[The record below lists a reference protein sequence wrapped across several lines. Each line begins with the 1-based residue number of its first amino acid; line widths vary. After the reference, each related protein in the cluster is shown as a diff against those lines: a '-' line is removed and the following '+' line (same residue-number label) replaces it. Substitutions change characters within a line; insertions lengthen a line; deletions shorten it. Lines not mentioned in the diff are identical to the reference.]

1 MDDPLLLQLLLQ
13 VVLIALNAVFACA
26 EIAVISMNDA
36 RLAKLSQ
43 SGDKRASRI
52 VALTS
57 QPARFLATI
66 QVAITLS
73 GFLGSA
79 FAADNFS
86 QRIVDALLDAGV
98 DISAATLDSI
108 CVILITLLLSY
119 FTLVFGELVP
129 KRLAMKN
136 PEKLALG
143 MAGMLTVISRFF
155 KPLVW
160 LLTASTNGVLR
171 LMRVDP
177 GAEEDNV
184 TEEEIRMMIDVGTE
198 KGTIDAEE
206 KTMLQNVFEFDD
218 VSAVDIATH
227 RTQMDALFLEDDD
240 EVWENTIN
248 ETRHSR
254 YPVCGDSVDD
264 IVGILNA
271 KDYFRLKD
279 RSRESV
285 MANAI
290 EEPHFIPETVKA
302 DVLFSNM
309 KRRRNH
315 FAVVLDEYGGVSGIV
330 TMNDLLEEIV
340 GDLSGDD
347 GEEPE
352 CIFEKIDDSTWRMSG
367 NLPLDTIT
375 DELHIELPNDEFDT
389 LGGLVFGTLSAVP
402 KDGSKFSCS
411 VSGLDVN
418 VLKVENHMITEAIVK
433 LSEQ

>member
-1 MDDPLLLQLLLQ
+1 MEDPLLWQLLLQ

-36 RLAKLSQ
+36 RLTKLSQ
-43 SGDKRASRI
+43 SGDKRAVRI
-52 VALTS
+52 EALTS

-86 QRIVDALLDAGV
+86 QRIVDALINAGV
-98 DISAATLDSI
+98 SIPVATLDSI

-143 MAGMLTVISRFF
+143 MAGMLTVISKFF
-155 KPLVW
+155 RPLVW

-171 LMRVDP
+171 LMRIDP
-177 GAEEDNV
+177 GAEEDSV

-198 KGTIDAEE
+198 KGTIDADE
-206 KTMLQNVFEFDD
+206 KAMLQNVFEFDD
-218 VSAVDIATH
+218 ISAVDIATH

-240 EVWENTIN
+240 DVWETTIN

-254 YPVCGDSVDD
+254 YPVCGDSVDN
-264 IVGILNA
+264 IIGILNA

-290 EEPHFIPETVKA
+290 EEPHFVPETVKA
-302 DVLFSNM
+302 DVLFSGM
-309 KRRRNH
+309 KRKRNH

-330 TMNDLLEEIV
+330 TINDLLEEIV

-347 GEEPE
+347 DDEPE
-352 CIFEKIDDSTWRMSG
+352 HILEKVDDSTWRMSG

-375 DELHIELPNDEFDT
+375 DELHVDLPSDEFDT

-411 VSGLDVN
+411 AAGLDID

-433 LSEQ
+433 LSKD